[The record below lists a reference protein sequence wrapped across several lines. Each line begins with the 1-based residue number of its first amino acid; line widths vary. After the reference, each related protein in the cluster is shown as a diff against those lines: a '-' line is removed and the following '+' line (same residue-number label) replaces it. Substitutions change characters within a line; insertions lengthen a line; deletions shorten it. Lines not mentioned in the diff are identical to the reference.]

1 VEDMEV
7 VKHRRFN
14 HSGIKIEINKKKKK
28 KNKRDDLG
36 FAI

>member
-1 VEDMEV
+1 MEV

-14 HSGIKIEINKKKKK
+14 HSAIKIEINKKKKK
-28 KNKRDDLG
+28 KNKRDDQG

>member
-14 HSGIKIEINKKKKK
+14 HSSIKIEVNKKKKK
-28 KNKRDDLG
+28 KGKNDGQD